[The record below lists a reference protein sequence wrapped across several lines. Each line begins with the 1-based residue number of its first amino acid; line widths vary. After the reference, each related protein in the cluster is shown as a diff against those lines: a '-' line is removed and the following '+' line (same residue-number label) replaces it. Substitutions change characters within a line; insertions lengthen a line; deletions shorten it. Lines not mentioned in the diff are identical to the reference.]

1 MMFIA
6 GQPREGSSSP
16 LTLYQQTLFDLYK
29 DIIGWLQPLT
39 WNKSFLIHIKHI
51 YTNLQMITRRQTG
64 RVTKREPL
72 ETYVEIFNTRPG
84 SSKMRRILVEGQA
97 GVGKS
102 TFVSLMVYDWA
113 CASPNLEHFKL
124 VLFVE
129 LKQMKGNLKNDIY
142 ELLFPRDFY
151 YSADHLFQ
159 YITANQ
165 ESVLFILDGYDEVNP
180 SRLPEVE
187 DLIMGKIFRNAT
199 VIVTSRPGKGSRV
212 HWFMDSRIEITGFT
226 SENIHEFVFKYF
238 QDDAPMAE
246 SLVAQLEMHP
256 VAEHIARIP
265 LTAMLICAM
274 WEEMPQAALLSSVT
288 SLFIELTLLLVKRY
302 YSRQDDQ
309 SSFDP
314 ENLCSLEDI
323 PDDLFQSLLSLGEVS
338 LNGLL
343 NDELLFDLQR
353 LEKICTNKGALDI
366 GFLSKEAGSSRLKP
380 VQKCR
385 FSHRS
390 YQEFLAALWLSHK
403 IKQALKD
410 RSVFEDVSIYIMN
423 CLSSELN
430 QVLFLFTPGL
440 LGDGFQPFFELL
452 LQEGSMEVVENESLK
467 QSFFEVC
474 LISLYESNQGH
485 LAYKL
490 EPQMPWGIVELHHF
504 NATPYKLRALVY
516 FLSNSH
522 SVTSLE
528 LNDSRVDAKALQ
540 VLARFL
546 PEMVSIRELHLT
558 SSRITDASLTAFVS
572 SLSTVPQLEK
582 LQLTSNLISEHGLE
596 ILISA
601 FKDLPNLR
609 QLDVQGNRIAE
620 AGFSALVPT
629 IALLPNLEE
638 LSLGTPVVHDEQL
651 QAEAG

>member
-1 MMFIA
+1 
-6 GQPREGSSSP
+6 
-16 LTLYQQTLFDLYK
+16 
-29 DIIGWLQPLT
+29 
-39 WNKSFLIHIKHI
+39 
-51 YTNLQMITRRQTG
+51 
-64 RVTKREPL
+64 
-72 ETYVEIFNTRPG
+72 
-84 SSKMRRILVEGQA
+84 
-97 GVGKS
+97 
-102 TFVSLMVYDWA
+102 
-113 CASPNLEHFKL
+113 
-124 VLFVE
+124 
-129 LKQMKGNLKNDIY
+129 MKGNLKNDIY

-302 YSRQDDQ
+302 YSRQEDQ

-353 LEKICTNKGALDI
+353 LENICTNKGALDI

-474 LISLYESNQGH
+474 LISLYESSQGH

-490 EPQMPWGIVELHHF
+490 EPQMPWGIVELYHF

-601 FKDLPNLR
+601 FKDFPNLR

-620 AGFSALVPT
+620 AGFGALVPA

>member
-1 MMFIA
+1 MMFIT
-6 GQPREGSSSP
+6 GQPREGSNSP

-84 SSKMRRILVEGQA
+84 SSKMRRILIEGQA

-113 CASPNLEHFKL
+113 CASPNLQHFKL

-353 LEKICTNKGALDI
+353 LEKICANKGALDI

-490 EPQMPWGIVELHHF
+490 EPQMPWGIVELYHF

-558 SSRITDASLTAFVS
+558 SSRITDASLAAFVS

-620 AGFSALVPT
+620 AGFSALVPA

>member
-1 MMFIA
+1 
-6 GQPREGSSSP
+6 
-16 LTLYQQTLFDLYK
+16 
-29 DIIGWLQPLT
+29 
-39 WNKSFLIHIKHI
+39 
-51 YTNLQMITRRQTG
+51 
-64 RVTKREPL
+64 
-72 ETYVEIFNTRPG
+72 
-84 SSKMRRILVEGQA
+84 MRRILVEGQA

-353 LEKICTNKGALDI
+353 LEKICANKGALDI

-490 EPQMPWGIVELHHF
+490 EPQMPWGIVELYHF

>member
-1 MMFIA
+1 
-6 GQPREGSSSP
+6 
-16 LTLYQQTLFDLYK
+16 
-29 DIIGWLQPLT
+29 
-39 WNKSFLIHIKHI
+39 
-51 YTNLQMITRRQTG
+51 
-64 RVTKREPL
+64 
-72 ETYVEIFNTRPG
+72 
-84 SSKMRRILVEGQA
+84 
-97 GVGKS
+97 
-102 TFVSLMVYDWA
+102 
-113 CASPNLEHFKL
+113 
-124 VLFVE
+124 
-129 LKQMKGNLKNDIY
+129 MKGNLKNDIY